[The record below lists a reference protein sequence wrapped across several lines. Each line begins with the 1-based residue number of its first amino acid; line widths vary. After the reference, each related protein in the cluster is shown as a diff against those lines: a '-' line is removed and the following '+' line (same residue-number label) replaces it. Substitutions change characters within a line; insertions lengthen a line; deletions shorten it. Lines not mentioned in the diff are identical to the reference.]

1 MERDLPLSAEQEAEA
16 QRFYELLQA
25 AFLQEARHIARQ
37 MASKDDRH
45 LLGQN
50 EFDLRDAVHRL
61 AAQALQTALNE
72 RKKGGTKGR
81 A

>member
-1 MERDLPLSAEQEAEA
+1 MDLDLTPAQEAEA
-16 QRFYELLQA
+16 QRLYELIQG
-25 AFLQEARHIARQ
+25 AFLTEARHLARL
-37 MASKDDRH
+37 MASKHDRQ

-61 AAQALQTALNE
+61 AAAALQTALNE
-72 RKKGGTKGR
+72 RKKGATAGR